1 MERDGAYIYLACLLR
16 FAVATVV
23 APVEM
28 IFNANFSTCIPAVLS
43 VYLYSSGYFLARLK
57 GRAKKRIS
65 GKIGLHEKGKNG
77 VQTKEIFLPRTTF
90 LFDTDQDDRFGPYH
104 FRLGNRVRECRV
116 AAGYFFNRDVRP
128 KVFFGDKVM
137 TGLSGFVTIVPS
149 PILFNGNQ

>member
-43 VYLYSSGYFLARLK
+43 VYLYSSDYFLARLK

-65 GKIGLHEKGKNG
+65 GKIGLHEKGKTG
-77 VQTKEIFLPRTTF
+77 YRPKKSFCPVSHSYLTQTK
-90 LFDTDQDDRFGPYH
+90 
-104 FRLGNRVRECRV
+104 
-116 AAGYFFNRDVRP
+116 
-128 KVFFGDKVM
+128 
-137 TGLSGFVTIVPS
+137 TIVSVRITFGSGTESGTVEWQPAIS
-149 PILFNGNQ
+149 LIGT